1 MATTEGAAP
10 VSRHALY
17 EDALAILMATLFVA
31 MGVALYS
38 RAALVTGG
46 TAGLG
51 LLVHHATGLGFW
63 LVFSALNLPFYV
75 LAIIRIGWMFA
86 LRTFAAVTLV
96 ALFTRFMP
104 GWIEIG
110 HLNPIF
116 ASILGG
122 GLMGTGLLMLF
133 RHRSALGGINIL
145 AMLLEEK
152 SGIRAGYFQLG
163 VDLAILLAS
172 FLVLKPEGLLLS
184 ALGAIVVNMILAINH
199 RPGRYLGMS

>member
-1 MATTEGAAP
+1 MAP
-10 VSRHALY
+10 VNRHALY

-51 LLVHHATGLGFW
+51 LLIHHATGTGFW
-63 LVFSALNLPFYV
+63 LVFSALNLPFYM
-75 LAIIRIGWMFA
+75 LAIARIGWMFA

-104 GWIEIG
+104 SWIEIG
-110 HLNPIF
+110 HLDPVF

-122 GLMGTGLLMLF
+122 GLMGSGLLMLF

-152 SGIRAGYFQLG
+152 WGIRAGYFQLG

-184 ALGAIVVNMILAINH
+184 ALGAVVVNMILAINH
-199 RPGRYLGMS
+199 RLNCCSLMRIER